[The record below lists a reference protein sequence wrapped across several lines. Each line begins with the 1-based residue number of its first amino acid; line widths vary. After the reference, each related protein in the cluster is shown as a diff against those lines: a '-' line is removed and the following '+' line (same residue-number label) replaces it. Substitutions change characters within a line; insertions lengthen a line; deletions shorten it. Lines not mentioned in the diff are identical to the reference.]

1 MKKIILAFVLFCSL
15 HSVAQQV
22 EGYWYGTAN
31 PDYGSNNNY
40 LIELILNQNKISVSG
55 ILNCYYRNTFRS
67 YKINGSYNSMTR
79 ELAFFNLPIPFV
91 GAANNPEIDCM
102 MDFKG
107 KHLAAVAGSQL
118 TGKLTGREGYKYTCP
133 VITFD
138 LQLNRDAGN
147 KDSVLTALRNFKET
161 FQVWSP
167 SATDTLVA
175 ATIVQRPIQNLV
187 VNKEY
192 SERVIEV
199 QNEIEVNSDSL
210 LVDFYDNG
218 EIDGD
223 SISIFFNDQLIAA
236 NLRLSTKSYQVNLK
250 LDPSREAN
258 TIAMLANNLGSIPP
272 NTALMIVYEGNKRHE
287 IRLTSSLE
295 KTAAIRIRRKK

>member
-1 MKKIILAFVLFCSL
+1 MKKIIFVFALFCSI
-15 HSVAQQV
+15 HSGAQQV
-22 EGYWYGTAN
+22 AGYWYGTAN
-31 PDYGSNNNY
+31 PDYGSSNNY
-40 LIELILNQNKISVSG
+40 LIELILNQNKTSVSG

-67 YKINGSYNSMTR
+67 YKINGSYNSMTH
-79 ELAFFNLPIPFV
+79 ELALFNLPIPFV
-91 GAANNPEIDCM
+91 GASNNPEIDCM

-107 KHLAAVAGSQL
+107 KHLAAVAGSSL
-118 TGKLTGREGYKYTCP
+118 TGKFTGREGYKYTCP

-138 LQLNRDAGN
+138 LQLNKDAGN
-147 KDSVLTALRNFKET
+147 QDSVLTALRNFKET
-161 FQVWSP
+161 FQVWTP

-175 ATIVQRPIQNLV
+175 ATIVQRPIQNFV

-199 QNEIEVNSDSL
+199 QNEIEVDADSL

-223 SISIFFNDQLIAA
+223 SISVFFNDQLIGA
-236 NLRLSTKSYQVNLK
+236 NLRLSAKSYQVHLK
-250 LDPSREAN
+250 LDPTRESN
-258 TIAMLANNLGSIPP
+258 TVAMLANNLGSIPP
-272 NTALMIVYEGNKRHE
+272 NTALMIIYEGNKRHE
-287 IRLTSSLE
+287 IRLTSNLE